1 MCKTNFVIIGGGW
14 RSEFYLRIAKEMP
27 ERFEVSGMVI
37 RNEVKGKEM
46 AKKWNVKVFS
56 SVENLLKVINP
67 TFAVVSVPREAC
79 AKIIKELTL
88 KKIPVL
94 AETPPAEDLDGLIEL
109 NKLTRDGAKI
119 QVAEQ
124 YQFQPM
130 IEALISTARSGK
142 LGDISQVQLSVAH
155 CYHGISVM
163 RKILGIGFENAT
175 ITARSFSSPLLDG
188 PNRNGKPNEEKIIMS
203 NQVITTFDFGDKL
216 AIYDFTD
223 DQYFSWIR
231 SNRLLIRGVKGEIV
245 NYKVSYLKDFRTP
258 VEFELIRKDA
268 GLNGNLEGYYHKG
281 IIAGEKWIYE
291 NPFVPA
297 RFTDDEIAVAT
308 CLDKMGSYVNGGP
321 SFYSLAQASQDHYL
335 SLMFIKSLNEN
346 KTVTTQ
352 SQPWIEHK

>member
-1 MCKTNFVIIGGGW
+1 MCKTDFVIIGGGW
-14 RSEFYLRIAKEMP
+14 RAEFYLRIAKELP

-37 RNEVKGKEM
+37 INEVKGKEM

-56 SVENLLKVINP
+56 SIENLLKVINP
-67 TFAVVSVPREAC
+67 MFAVVSVPREVC
-79 AKIIKELTL
+79 AKIIEKLAS

-94 AETPPAEDLDGLIEL
+94 AETPPAEDLDGLIKL
-109 NKLTRDGAKI
+109 NKLTADGAKI

-130 IEALISTARSGK
+130 IAALISVARSGK

-163 RKILGIGFENAT
+163 RKIMGIGFENAT
-175 ITARSFSSPLLDG
+175 ITARSFSSPLIDG
-188 PNRNGKPNEEKIIMS
+188 PSRDGKPNEEKTVMS
-203 NQVITTFDFGDKL
+203 NQVIATFDYGDKL

-223 DQYFSWIR
+223 DQYFSWVR
-231 SNRLLIRGVKGEIV
+231 SNRLLIRGYKGEIV
-245 NYKVSYLKDFRTP
+245 NYRVSYQKDFRTP
-258 VEFELIRKDA
+258 VEFELNRKDA

-281 IIAGEKWIYE
+281 ILAGEEWIYE

-308 CLDKMGSYVNGGP
+308 CLNKMACYVNGGP
-321 SFYSLAQASQDHYL
+321 SFYSLAEASQDHYL
-335 SLMFIKSLNEN
+335 SLMFIKSLKDN
-346 KTVTTQ
+346 KSVSTQ
-352 SQPWIEHK
+352 SQPWGI

>member
-1 MCKTNFVIIGGGW
+1 MCKTKFVIIGGGW

-37 RNEVKGKEM
+37 RNDVKGKEI
-46 AKKWNVKVFS
+46 AKKWNVKVFTS
-56 SVENLLKVINP
+56 IENLLKVINP
-67 TFAVVSVPREAC
+67 SFAVVSVPREVC
-79 AKIIKELTL
+79 PKIIKELTL
-88 KKIPVL
+88 KNIPVL
-94 AETPPAEDLDGLIEL
+94 AETPPAEDLEGLIEL
-109 NKLTRDGAKI
+109 NKLTRDGAKV

-130 IEALISTARSGK
+130 IAATIATARSGK
-142 LGDISQVQLSVAH
+142 LGDISQVQISVAH

-163 RKILGIGFENAT
+163 RKIMGIDFENAT

-188 PNRNGKPNEEKIIMS
+188 PNRNGKPNEEKTIIS
-203 NQVITTFDFGDKL
+203 NQVIATFDFGDKL

-231 SNRLLIRGVKGEIV
+231 SNRMLIRGNKGEIV

-258 VEFELIRKDA
+258 VEFDLIRKDA

-281 IIAGEKWIYE
+281 ILAGEEWIYE
-291 NPFVPA
+291 NPLVPA

-308 CLDKMGSYVNGGP
+308 CLDKMSSYVNGGP

-335 SLMFIKSLNEN
+335 SLMFSKSLNEN
-346 KTVTTQ
+346 KPVLTK